1 MELLFPLA
9 VQKVGEGKGEAWP
22 PLGEGRGQG
31 GKSRQEA
38 EGEHNFPSSWGHYIK
53 IQRQTG
59 GWGAVCKV
67 SCPCTH
73 LAWVPVSEL
82 QPSVPANQCFLAAPG
97 GCLLGV
103 VLSTPT
109 FCFSLFL
116 SPIRCFPLFL
126 PAPSSPLS
134 HSHPFA
140 SLCLL
145 FPSQSRPFSG
155 LTPLLLPPPLSSAP
169 PPLRSPHTGAA
180 FSLTQQ
186 GAL

>member
-1 MELLFPLA
+1 MA
-9 VQKVGEGKGEAWP
+9 VWKVGEGRGEAWP

-38 EGEHNFPSSWGHYIK
+38 EGEHNFPSFRGHYIK

-59 GWGAVCKV
+59 GWGAGGLCVK
-67 SCPCTH
+67 PI
-73 LAWVPVSEL
+73 VPV
-82 QPSVPANQCFLAAPG
+82 PTWPG
-97 GCLLGV
+97 
-103 VLSTPT
+103 
-109 FCFSLFL
+109 SLFQSC
-116 SPIRCFPLFL
+116 SPQFLQTSAFWLPQVDVCWGWRCPLPPSASVSSSPRIRCFPLFL

-145 FPSQSRPFSG
+145 FPSQSCPFSG
-155 LTPLLLPPPLSSAP
+155 LTPLLSPPPLSSAP
-169 PPLRSPHTGAA
+169 PPLRSPDTGAA